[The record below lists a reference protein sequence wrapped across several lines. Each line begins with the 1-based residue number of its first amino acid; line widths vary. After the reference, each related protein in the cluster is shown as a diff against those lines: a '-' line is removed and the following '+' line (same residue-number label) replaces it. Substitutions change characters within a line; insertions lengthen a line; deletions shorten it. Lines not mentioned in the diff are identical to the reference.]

1 MPALRF
7 GLGASRAPLGP
18 RPERPLEL
26 YEFEACPF
34 CRKVRE
40 AISLLDLPT
49 RIWPCPKGGA
59 RFRPRAAALAGKAS
73 FPTLV
78 DPNQPEGRQVMQE
91 SDRIVEVLF
100 ARYGQGPAPA
110 LLRAGA
116 LGNALSGLTSATRP
130 GRGRDARPRRDGEPR
145 LELHAP
151 EGLAEARPV
160 RELLCEL
167 ELPYLLRPFAS
178 DGAPVLLDAGAR
190 LTGARAICAHLEA
203 RHA

>member
-1 MPALRF
+1 MALLRL
-7 GLGASRAPLGP
+7 GLGASPAPLGP
-18 RPERPLEL
+18 RPAQPLEL

-49 RIWPCPKGGA
+49 KIWPCPKGGA
-59 RFRPRAAALAGKAS
+59 RFRPRAVELAGKAS

-78 DPNQPEGRQVMQE
+78 DPNQPAGRQVMQE
-91 SDRIVEVLF
+91 SDRIVETLF
-100 ARYGQGPAPA
+100 ARYGAGPAPA

-116 LGNALSGLTSATRP
+116 LGNALSGVTSATRP
-130 GRGRDARPRRDGEPR
+130 GRGRDARPRREVELA

-151 EGLAEARPV
+151 EGLAAARPV
-160 RELLCEL
+160 RELLSEL

-178 DGAPVLLDAGAR
+178 DEAPVLLDGAVR
-190 LTGARAICAHLEA
+190 IPGARAISAHLLA
-203 RHA
+203 RCA